1 MLPHLLTPAAHDGGS
16 SMGSSIDAREPMG
29 QQNNGQKMPPNKNN
43 TTNANASSSAL
54 RINYS
59 LKSLRG
65 GGGGGGGLPPHL
77 KIKKESWWRR
87 RPILD
92 GDQVN
97 YQKFSLLAPVFSVVS
112 ET

>member
-1 MLPHLLTPAAHDGGS
+1 
-16 SMGSSIDAREPMG
+16 MGSSIDAREPMG
-29 QQNNGQKMPPNKNN
+29 KQNNGQKMPPNKNN
-43 TTNANASSSAL
+43 TTNANASSAL

-87 RPILD
+87 RPILSD
-92 GDQVN
+92 DQVN